1 MARKG
6 LPKKYAK
13 MGFKKGW
20 KAYKKTQ
27 GKTSAPRRRRARA
40 TPKRT
45 NKNRRVRKTKTNK
58 LMTKT
63 FVDGLISGGGKVVM
77 RKVLG
82 SNLIY
87 EAGFDIVLGYFRNNK
102 TLLGQGIVNGATA
115 FLPSLGLVGGTPQES
130 WIGQ

>member
-6 LPKKYAK
+6 LPKKYAR

-27 GKTSAPRRRRARA
+27 GKTSAPRHRRAK
-40 TPKRT
+40 TTLKRT
-45 NKNRRVRKTKTNK
+45 NKRRVVRRTKNK
-58 LMTKT
+58 IMTKT

-115 FLPSLGLVGGTPQES
+115 FLPSLGLVSGTPQEG